1 VPKYVLI
8 DNGILWPKTFEG
20 LCYIAMGFNT
30 STLDLSLVQWDG
42 KITHQNI
49 KAHMEFNCDVCIM

>member
-1 VPKYVLI
+1 MPKYALI
-8 DNGILWPKTFEG
+8 DNGRLWPKTFEG

-30 STLDLSLVQWDG
+30 SLHLYLVQWDD
-42 KITHQNI
+42 KIIQQDI